1 VTQEHRKL
9 FTLDEA
15 LELLPVVR
23 RLLEELQESK
33 RDLQASTE
41 RIDRVA
47 ETTTGNGH
55 FEHGPSEPQTEAQR
69 RATELQKL
77 IEELDDLGVELKG
90 IDQGLVDFPSLRE
103 GRVVYLCY
111 RLGEETISWWHDLD
125 AGFAGRQPL

>member
-1 VTQEHRKL
+1 MQEHRKL

-41 RIDRVA
+41 RIDRAA

-55 FEHGPSEPQTEAQR
+55 FEHGPSEAQTEAER
-69 RATELQKL
+69 RAVDLQKL